1 MVPVPFVGVAIFST
15 SGYWAPTPWLSLQ
28 ILSLSAMQKAAD
40 LEKVYPRRIW
50 EVCVPILFGS
60 ENFRRGNV
68 TENVKK
74 AAELLNHVNR
84 RPNSHPIDKVP
95 IHLIMTFTAKESAG
109 YHDIGINKT
118 DHMFRSLNCS
128 FVLFVGTKNR
138 KSYERSLVKKSTMRY
153 TVLCSSVLFLSWEKE
168 YVHGKISRKKPAVR
182 IFTRE
187 RADYIAHDLLTI
199 PANDAKNTSGRFL
212 EREIG
217 WKKQNTQTGM
227 RTYFSHR
234 HCR

>member
-1 MVPVPFVGVAIFST
+1 MHPQGK
-15 SGYWAPTPWLSLQ
+15 G
-28 ILSLSAMQKAAD
+28 
-40 LEKVYPRRIW
+40 
-50 EVCVPILFGS
+50 
-60 ENFRRGNV
+60 
-68 TENVKK
+68 
-74 AAELLNHVNR
+74 

-109 YHDIGINKT
+109 YHNIGINKT
-118 DHMFRSLNCS
+118 DHMLRSLNCL

-153 TVLCSSVLFLSWEKE
+153 TVLCSSVLFLLCYGKKE
-168 YVHGKISRKKPAVR
+168 YAHGKISREKPAVR

-199 PANDAKNTSGRFL
+199 PANDTKNTSGRFL

-217 WKKQNTQTGM
+217 WKKQNTQTSSCM
-227 RTYFSHR
+227 
-234 HCR
+234 